1 MAEFEQLGVA
11 ADHVTRNP
19 AMRQEV
25 LNVHPNAK
33 FHDIKHRLNEDELI
47 EVLIRGLST
56 ASVVEPEEFLWGVI
70 QRGAL
75 CPGTQGRMTRRFDFA
90 KARQNQLAG
99 RTAR

>member
-1 MAEFEQLGVA
+1 MAEFKQLGVA

-47 EVLIRGLST
+47 EVLVRGLTT
-56 ASVVEPEEFLWGVI
+56 ATVVEPQDFYGCDSPRCRLPWVPGLAALA
-70 QRGAL
+70 RG
-75 CPGTQGRMTRRFDFA
+75 T
-90 KARQNQLAG
+90 
-99 RTAR
+99 